1 MQLCGLWSPM
11 RKSPGTLLAHL
22 DMNSQT
28 DLTCPEILSRELVFK
43 PTWFSC
49 VRPRASTCIVSPRV
63 KRAAPAGRGEC
74 AL

>member
-1 MQLCGLWSPM
+1 MW
-11 RKSPGTLLAHL
+11 TLEPHEEVPWDSSLAHL
-22 DMNSQT
+22 DVNSQT